1 MWVNDAVI
9 CSGGN
14 LNGQTT
20 VPPAV
25 GGTLG
30 SAIAVSAESGETRA
44 VRFRP
49 VQMRSIAGGQLRFRP
64 QKLSGLL

>member
-30 SAIAVSAESGETRA
+30 SGVRREWRNESCAIQTGSDAVDCWGAT
-44 VRFRP
+44 
-49 VQMRSIAGGQLRFRP
+49 
-64 QKLSGLL
+64 